1 MATQRRFLARR
12 EFLRYLTAGA
22 GVLAVACSSAP
33 AAAPTSAPAKPAE
46 AKPTT
51 APAAPAA
58 SPAAGASPAAA
69 ASPAA
74 GASPVASPAAGASPA
89 AKPAAAAPTFKSTGS
104 KVTVWGWQSF
114 TPEGDKALGDQMK
127 AWGEANKTDVEY
139 VVIENAQFPQKL
151 AAAIEAKAM
160 PDITMLTSPT
170 DVLNFASRDL
180 FVDVADLWKG
190 VADVEGGF
198 VDYVKTYYNI
208 GDAVFAIPFEAD
220 TSPLFTRLDLVEKAT
235 GKREPP
241 KTLDELTEVAKKINQ
256 PPGVYALGICLGLT
270 PDGEGEAVQMIWNE
284 GGSLVDK
291 DGTPNLNAPATIDA
305 MKRIKGWW
313 DDKLIPPGSTTWDDT
328 GNNSAYQAKQVA
340 FVRNPPSIYA
350 WMQTND
356 QELLKNSTMAAFP
369 AGKGGSYSSSG
380 AWSWSVFK
388 ASKNV
393 DGAKDLI
400 YNLMDPKKLQ
410 SVYEA
415 VGGRWYPI
423 YKNGPKHDYW
433 MSREIYKFYP
443 DLLAGGR
450 GLWYPSSPEPKL
462 MAALGEVRTRNVIPD
477 MVQDI
482 VVKGTAVETAVK
494 TAHDAMTEIFKSRGA
509 NV

>member
-1 MATQRRFLARR
+1 M
-12 EFLRYLTAGA
+12 
-22 GVLAVACSSAP
+22 P
-33 AAAPTSAPAKPAE
+33 A
-46 AKPTT
+46 
-51 APAAPAA
+51 
-58 SPAAGASPAAA
+58 
-69 ASPAA
+69 
-74 GASPVASPAAGASPA
+74 
-89 AKPAAAAPTFKSTGS
+89 FKSTGS
-104 KVTVWGWQSF
+104 KLTIWGWQSF

-127 AWGEANKTDVEY
+127 AWGSANGTDVEY

-151 AAAIEAKAM
+151 AAAIEARAT
-160 PDITMLTSPT
+160 PDITMLTNPT
-170 DVLNFASRDL
+170 DVMNFASRDL
-180 FVDVADLWKG
+180 FVDVAD
-190 VADVEGGF
+190 VFNAANTQEGGF
-198 VDYVKTYYNI
+198 FDYVKEYY
-208 GDAVFAIPFEAD
+208 AVGNSQFAVPFEAD

-235 GKREPP
+235 GRREPP

-256 PPGVYALGICLGLT
+256 PPNLYALGITLGRT
-270 PDGEGEAVQMIWNE
+270 PDGEGEAVQLIWNE
-284 GGSLVDK
+284 GGSLVTK
-291 DGTPNLNAPATIDA
+291 DGKPNLDAQGTIDA
-305 MKRIKGWW
+305 MTRIKGWW

-369 AGKGGSYSSSG
+369 AGKGGSFSSSG

-388 ASKNV
+388 TSKNV

-400 YNLMDPKKLQ
+400 VNLMDPKKLQ
-410 SVYEA
+410 TVYEA

-423 YKNGPKHDYW
+423 YKNGPKHEYW

-462 MAALGEVRTRNVIPD
+462 MAALGEVRTRNVLPD

-482 VVKGTAVETAVK
+482 VVKGTPVAQAVK

>member
-1 MATQRRFLARR
+1 MGRGEQDRRRVRR
-12 EFLRYLTAGA
+12 HRERP
-22 GVLAVACSSAP
+22 V
-33 AAAPTSAPAKPAE
+33 PAE
-46 AKPTT
+46 AGCRHRGEGHARHRHADQPDRR
-51 APAAPAA
+51 AQLRLAR
-58 SPAAGASPAAA
+58 
-69 ASPAA
+69 
-74 GASPVASPAAGASPA
+74 PVRGRR
-89 AKPAAAAPTFKSTGS
+89 GHLERR
-104 KVTVWGWQSF
+104 WQH
-114 TPEGDKALGDQMK
+114 
-127 AWGEANKTDVEY
+127 
-139 VVIENAQFPQKL
+139 
-151 AAAIEAKAM
+151 
-160 PDITMLTSPT
+160 
-170 DVLNFASRDL
+170 
-180 FVDVADLWKG
+180 
-190 VADVEGGF
+190 VEGGF
-198 VDYVKTYYNI
+198 VDYVKTYYDDRQR
-208 GDAVFAIPFEAD
+208 GQFAIPFEAD
-220 TSPLFTRLDLVEKAT
+220 TSPLFTRLDLLEKAT

-241 KTLDELTEVAKKINQ
+241 KTLDELTEVAKKIND
-256 PPGVYALGICLGLT
+256 PPGVYALGICLGRT

-291 DGTPNLNAPATIDA
+291 DGKPNLNAPATIDA
-305 MKRIKGWW
+305 MKRLKGWW

-328 GNNSAYQAKQVA
+328 GNNSAYQPKQVA

-380 AWSWSVFK
+380 AWSWSIFK

-400 YNLMDPKKLQ
+400 VNLMDPKKLQ

-423 YKNGPKHDYW
+423 YKNGPKHEYW

-482 VVKGTAVETAVK
+482 MVKGTAVETAGQDGPRCDGGDLQV
-494 TAHDAMTEIFKSRGA
+494 ARSERLIAPRHQAVRL
-509 NV
+509 